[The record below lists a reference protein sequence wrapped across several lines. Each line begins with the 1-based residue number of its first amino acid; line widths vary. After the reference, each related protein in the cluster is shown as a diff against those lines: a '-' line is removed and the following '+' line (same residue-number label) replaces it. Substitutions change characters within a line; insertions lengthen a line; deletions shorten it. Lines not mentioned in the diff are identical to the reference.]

1 MSREK
6 RKAKKEA
13 EKRLST
19 RQFIGAKEITD
30 YSLVTY
36 GQGELVYFI
45 VKPTNISVLSESSV
59 GARIYALM
67 TVLKG
72 VAEIEML
79 CLNSRES
86 FEDNKR
92 FLKSQMEQEENPVI
106 RRLLEQ
112 DQTHL
117 DRIQVQMA
125 TAREF
130 LIMLRLKDEKESDIF
145 PYLSRIEKSLK
156 EQSFSVKRADKED
169 IKRILAVYYE
179 QNVTVL
185 KGVAEIEM
193 LCLNSRESFED
204 NKRFLKSQMEQEENP
219 VIRRLLEQDQTHL
232 DRIQVQM
239 ATAREF
245 LIMLRLKDEKESDI
259 FPYLSRIEK
268 SLKEQSFS
276 VKRADK
282 EDIKRILAVYY
293 EQNVTTEKFED
304 FDGERWI
311 IPEI

>member
-1 MSREK
+1 MK
-6 RKAKKEA
+6 KKKKKKKKEA
-13 EKRLST
+13 KQRAST
-19 RQFIGAKEITD
+19 RQLIGAKAVTD

-45 VKPTNISVLSESSV
+45 VKPSNISVLSEASI

-86 FEDNKR
+86 FENNKQ
-92 FLKSQMEQEENPVI
+92 FLKMRMEQEDNPVI
-106 RRLLEQ
+106 RKLLEK
-112 DQTHL
+112 DQNHL

-130 LIMLRLKDEKESDIF
+130 LILIRLKDEKESEVF

-156 EQSFSVKRADKED
+156 EQGFSVRRADKED
-169 IKRILAVYYE
+169 IKRL
-179 QNVTVL
+179 
-185 KGVAEIEM
+185 
-193 LCLNSRESFED
+193 
-204 NKRFLKSQMEQEENP
+204 
-219 VIRRLLEQDQTHL
+219 
-232 DRIQVQM
+232 
-239 ATAREF
+239 
-245 LIMLRLKDEKESDI
+245 
-259 FPYLSRIEK
+259 
-268 SLKEQSFS
+268 
-276 VKRADK
+276 
-282 EDIKRILAVYY
+282 LAVYY

-311 IPEI
+311 IPED